1 MPEVRVPEG
10 CLGKIRSYITG
21 TAELDGTLNGTTV
34 FPGMDGMGGGG
45 GFAVFVALVGD
56 GVDTMYCGDG

>member
-1 MPEVRVPEG
+1 
-10 CLGKIRSYITG
+10 
-21 TAELDGTLNGTTV
+21 
-34 FPGMDGMGGGG
+34 MDGMGGGG